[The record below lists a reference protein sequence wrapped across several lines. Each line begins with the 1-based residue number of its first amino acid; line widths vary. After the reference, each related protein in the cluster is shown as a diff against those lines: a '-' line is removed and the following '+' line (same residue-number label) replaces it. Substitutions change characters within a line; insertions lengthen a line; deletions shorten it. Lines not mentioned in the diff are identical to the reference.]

1 MKILSTCVG
10 LTLVMI
16 AGAVVPRDAPR
27 DQPRANGTTTVA
39 FVLTQGATMID
50 FAGPW
55 EVFIWSIKV
64 TGGRRGGRSVT
75 ADERLRSLRP
85 VRLVAR
91 SSRARASRSSR
102 FR

>member
-16 AGAVVPRDAPR
+16 AGAVVPRDTPR

-50 FAGPW
+50 FA
-55 EVFIWSIKV
+55 
-64 TGGRRGGRSVT
+64 
-75 ADERLRSLRP
+75 
-85 VRLVAR
+85 
-91 SSRARASRSSR
+91 
-102 FR
+102 